1 MPKVRGLRTIKKEI
15 LKLVNNYVEKADD
28 LEMVHKA
35 LVPQLLEAVLL
46 DYKRN
51 VPDARE
57 AEVLNVM
64 TTIVNK
70 LHVRWRPTLSR
81 FMVGLARI
89 YLDCANKSQSMME
102 DQIMTIMDNVFECT
116 LDMINKDF
124 SEYPEHRVEFFKLL
138 RTINLKCFP
147 ALLRLDARSFKFVID
162 SCMWASKHD
171 NREVEGAGLSMC
183 FELIGNM
190 ADTDSQTCNTFFQNF
205 YTSILQDVFFVL
217 TDSDHK
223 AGFKSQSMLLAK
235 MFWLVES
242 GKLQGPIYTPEM
254 APAGTSN
261 REFLK
266 NFVGNLLS
274 NAFPNLQP
282 YVFCLHFGGLAN
294 GFHRA
299 QISSFIEGLFANN
312 NDINK
317 FKLILRDFLISLKE
331 FSGDNA
337 ELFAEEREQ
346 AATKAKEQERERAL
360 KVGGLLKPSELDDD
374 EL

>member
-15 LKLVNNYVEKADD
+15 LKLINIYVEKADD
-28 LEMVHKA
+28 LEMVHST
-35 LVPQLLEAVLL
+35 LVPKLLEAVLL

-64 TTIVNK
+64 TTIINK
-70 LHVRWRPTLSR
+70 LHVRWRPNLSKYMVVLAVAAQCKTL
-81 FMVGLARI
+81 LTI
-89 YLDCANKSQSMME
+89 LQSLME
-102 DQIMTIMDNVFECT
+102 DQIMNIMDSVFECT

-138 RTINLKCFP
+138 RTINLRCFP

-183 FELIGNM
+183 FELITNM
-190 ADTDSQTCNTFFQNF
+190 SETDPQTCNAFFQSF
-205 YTSILQDVFFVL
+205 YTTILQDVFFVL

-235 MFWLVES
+235 MFWLVDS
-242 GKLQGPIYTPEM
+242 GKLQGPIYSPDM
-254 APAGTSN
+254 APAGTPN

-274 NAFPNLQP
+274 NAFPNLQ
-282 YVFCLHFGGLAN
+282 
-294 GFHRA
+294 
-299 QISSFIEGLFANN
+299 
-312 NDINK
+312 
-317 FKLILRDFLISLKE
+317 
-331 FSGDNA
+331 
-337 ELFAEEREQ
+337 
-346 AATKAKEQERERAL
+346 T
-360 KVGGLLKPSELDDD
+360 
-374 EL
+374 